1 MGRVYQLMSEQ
12 AEFWDSSWDSEPS
25 TARKPLF
32 GNSYAIFSPRRPE
45 HDQTLPLPPVPQ
57 GEYLHLGYD
66 WGRENARRV
75 KMVEDSM
82 PASDELMDLLH
93 LNLSCVQFG
102 KYNLEV
108 FLSIAELY
116 RQNLEMIMEMNEISN
131 ALKRA
136 EDAAAHVE
144 FAQAVA
150 ALDHAL
156 DLAEDIRE
164 QRNRALQDAEGTWYK
179 SWLPR
184 VAEANGRKYLNE
196 VDDVKDHLP
205 ARTVDMSYLV
215 YRELILP
222 LGKWCEEVQAARN
235 SYAQAHHLPTLTKS
249 FDWKDTQT
257 VIEDD
262 PAWKSGLSNLQQRY
276 HD

>member
-25 TARKPLF
+25 SARKPLF
-32 GNSYAIFSPRRPE
+32 GNSYTIFNPRHPE
-45 HDQTLPLPPVPQ
+45 HDQMLPLPPVPQ
-57 GEYLHLGYD
+57 GEYLRLGYD

-75 KMVEDSM
+75 KMAEDSM
-82 PASDELMDLLH
+82 PANDELKDLLNQ
-93 LNLSCVQFG
+93 NLISVQFG

-116 RQNLEMIMEMNEISN
+116 RQNLEMIMELNEINN
-131 ALKRA
+131 ALKHA
-136 EDAAAHVE
+136 QEAAAHVE
-144 FAQAVA
+144 FAQAVE
-150 ALDHAL
+150 ALDRAL

-164 QRNRALQDAEGTWYK
+164 QRNRALQDAVGTWYK

-205 ARTVDMSYLV
+205 VRTVDMSYLV
-215 YRELILP
+215 YREIILP
-222 LGKWCEEVQAARN
+222 LGKWYEEVQAARN
-235 SYAQAHHLPTLTKS
+235 SYAQAHGMAARTKS
-249 FDWKDTQT
+249 LNWQDTGQ
-257 VIEDD
+257 
-262 PAWKSGLSNLQQRY
+262 PADFAASQ
-276 HD
+276 